1 VALGSNLHHRAASQ
15 DKHSDRGPRWPGGA
29 RHLPQRGE
37 RVLRTAGEGAGSARF
52 DHRSRPRGGDFRRRV
67 RSGERGVAKR
77 PHAWR
82 PVQSLVSQ
90 GDAGNDRGHREVSR
104 LRHDP
109 ATGEGRTDQERIT
122 DAVRQRVIA
131 VGAASA
137 AVSRY
142 LADDRM
148 SIQQI
153 AWLLGYSEVGA
164 FNHAYKRWTGTT
176 PGRARK
182 SSSTPP

>member
-1 VALGSNLHHRAASQ
+1 MRQPA
-15 DKHSDRGPRWPGGA
+15 KHSDRGPRWPGGA

-90 GDAGNDRGHREVSR
+90 ADAGNDRGHREVSR

-131 VGAASA
+131 VRAASA
-137 AVSRY
+137 AVPATAVPDPSAGQTDSIILFRSH
-142 LADDRM
+142 LAWRPAP
-148 SIQQI
+148 SIQ
-153 AWLLGYSEVGA
+153 
-164 FNHAYKRWTGTT
+164 F
-176 PGRARK
+176 
-182 SSSTPP
+182 